1 MQIRN
6 ALTEFL
12 EDIAPTMPG
21 LFSTPYHKGTVI
33 AGDEA
38 LLEYELSSP
47 VGIDEFMDILED
59 DLGLTMLLHFIPSD
73 ATPFGQH
80 CCAYNPPD
88 RTPLF
93 KINAVSDGLGRVCR
107 FTVIVY
113 EDLEQMLCRLQEN
126 VRLLSG
132 KGCFRYCR
140 PDDEVILDFLRI
152 VH

>member
-38 LLEYELSSP
+38 LLEYELPSP
-47 VGIDEFMDILED
+47 VGIDAFMDILED

-93 KINAVSDGLGRVCR
+93 KINAVSDGLGRV
-107 FTVIVY
+107 
-113 EDLEQMLCRLQEN
+113 
-126 VRLLSG
+126 
-132 KGCFRYCR
+132 
-140 PDDEVILDFLRI
+140 
-152 VH
+152 

>member
-21 LFSTPYHKGTVI
+21 LFSTPCHKGTVI

-38 LLEYELSSP
+38 LLEYELHAP
-47 VGIDEFMDILED
+47 IDIDGFMDILED

-132 KGCFRYCR
+132 RGYLRYCR